1 MSEFSIS
8 LTKEQIKLLEEYA
21 VLLEQSGIQ
30 PAPAK
35 ILALLHVS
43 DETDLTFDQ
52 IRETL
57 SISKS
62 ATSQALSFLLN
73 TKKIEYKTK
82 IGDRKRYFSTRVMS
96 WQEGMLEA
104 LSSLSGICDLYK
116 RILAQ
121 RPSRTKEFNK
131 NLKDV
136 TAFMDFMSKQGPAL
150 LQAFESQRK

>member
-1 MSEFSIS
+1 MTEHAIS
-8 LTKEQIKLLEEYA
+8 LTKVQVQLIEEYA
-21 VLLEQSGIQ
+21 VLLEQSGVQ

-35 ILALLHVS
+35 ILGLLHVS
-43 DETDLTFDQ
+43 DETDVTFDQ

-57 SISKS
+57 NISKS

-96 WQEGMLEA
+96 WQEEMLEA
-104 LSSLSGICDLYK
+104 LSSLSRIGDLYK

-121 RPSRTKEFNK
+121 RPSKTKEFNK
-131 NLKDV
+131 NFKDV
-136 TAFMDFMSKQGPAL
+136 TAFIEFMSKQGPSL
-150 LQAFESQRK
+150 LKSFESNKK

>member
-1 MSEFSIS
+1 MSAFIVS
-8 LTKEQIKLLEEYA
+8 LTKQQIRLIEEYA
-21 VLLEQSGIQ
+21 VLLEKSGLQ
-30 PAPAK
+30 PASAK

-82 IGDRKRYFSTRVMS
+82 IGDRKRYFSSRIMR
-96 WQEGMLEA
+96 WQEEMLET
-104 LSSLSGICDLYK
+104 LSSLSGIRDLYK

-121 RPSRTKEFNK
+121 RPAKTKEFNK
-131 NLKDV
+131 NFK
-136 TAFMDFMSKQGPAL
+136 
-150 LQAFESQRK
+150 